1 MSLPRE
7 GSRDIS
13 EGIIV
18 STCPDV
24 CKTPVG
30 AAVVPIPYSI
40 WAKQNDTASGVAESV
55 YQTGKRSHKLGSEIT
70 TCHGDEP
77 GTAKGVKSGTVG
89 GVCTPRTYA
98 PNVRIEG
105 KNAIRHGDEWWMNNR
120 NTVGKLIWVRDARTM
135 SDADPEPLGV
145 ASDKPTQLAYNDTKG
160 EFTGTQAPDKGTTR
174 AVTRG
179 GLHPGSTQRAPGGK
193 GGLWGLV
200 AKLLADMLITPQES
214 IDHEEALAHI
224 PTLNKEY
231 GFSLDPKNQEDLN
244 DVLQFERELWAT
256 DKPLFGKR
264 LFTPEE
270 ALERLRK
277 RVEQRIAD
285 GDLRAPQRGDL
296 PAEQRISDPAD
307 PCKIGNYGDMKS
319 GGKDP
324 CPPGHDAHHVPS
336 DYVFRYGTRND
347 SSSRMPELPGID
359 DGLAIC
365 LPKHEHNAVHRIADP
380 AVEKLGKEGYAPLG
394 DVLDASLD
402 AVDEVKKHSRAW
414 EECREKLRS
423 EAEKRYQKWR
433 RVPVRTTK
441 PPPGDPRDAYE
452 SQAKDD

>member
-7 GSRDIS
+7 GSRDIG

-55 YQTGKRSHKLGSEIT
+55 YQTGKRSHKLGSETT

-89 GVCTPRTYA
+89 DVCTPKTYA

-145 ASDKPTQLAYNDTKG
+145 ASDKPTQLAFDDNTGK
-160 EFTGTQAPDKGTTR
+160 FTGTQAPATGTPPQGGGPFALLRRMLAPLTMFAYGR
-174 AVTRG
+174 A
-179 GLHPGSTQRAPGGK
+179 QRLYRNALEDIK
-193 GGLWGLV
+193 YLN
-200 AKLLADMLITPQES
+200 
-214 IDHEEALAHI
+214 EE
-224 PTLNKEY
+224 K
-231 GFSLDPKNQEDLN
+231 GFSLNPKNREDVA
-244 DVLQFERELWAT
+244 DVLQYELDREAT
-256 DKPLFGKR
+256 KGRLLLSER
-264 LFTPEE
+264 LFTDEQ
-270 ALERLRK
+270 ALERLRQ

-285 GDLRAPQRGDL
+285 GDLRAARRTADDNT
-296 PAEQRISDPAD
+296 RISDQAD

-347 SSSRMPELPGID
+347 SSSRMPKLPGID

-380 AVEKLGKEGYAPLG
+380 AVNKLGKEGYAPLG

-402 AVDEVKKHSRAW
+402 AVDEVKMHNRAW
-414 EECREKLRS
+414 EECREKLRK
-423 EAEKRYQKWR
+423 EAEKRYEKWR